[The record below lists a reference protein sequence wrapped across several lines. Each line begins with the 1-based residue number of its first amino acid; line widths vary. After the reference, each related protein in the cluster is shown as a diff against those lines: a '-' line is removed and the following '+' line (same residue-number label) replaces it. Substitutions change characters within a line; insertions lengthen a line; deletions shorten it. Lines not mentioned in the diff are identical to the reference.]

1 MYGVLRLI
9 RVYPANFLQQS
20 QESMASD
27 TPAQIISIP
36 DTPNGAANS
45 SAQPDSHVNMQLVH
59 AKPFPDISKIEVFS
73 GVNFK
78 RWQERLFS
86 TLDMHGVADAL
97 THAMPDDKSPEG
109 IKLLQQWTYSNKVC
123 RHTILSTLSNEL
135 FDVYCTK
142 KVAKEIWDSMIAK
155 YTAEDTV
162 KQKFVIGN
170 YYKWEMKDDKDIK
183 AQIHEYQTLL
193 EDLKGVQIE
202 LPEPFVAGILIE
214 KLPES
219 WKDYK
224 RDLKHKFGPMS
235 LNEVITH
242 IIIED
247 TNRREGSKAQIMQYT
262 SNANLVETQNKR
274 RYDNNNEDNNKP
286 NYNKPKSNTS
296 FKKEKHCYVC
306 GKPGHFAAQC
316 RKRATMRNNK
326 PPRPSA
332 NLSLNDVLHVPEIRT
347 NLVSV
352 SLLGKAGVKVSFES
366 DKIVMTKNNVF
377 VEKGYCN
384 HGLFVLNVSEIMN

>member
-1 MYGVLRLI
+1 MYGLSDHFI
-9 RVYPANFLQQS
+9 QQS

-45 SAQPDSHVNMQLVH
+45 SAQPDSLVNMQPVH

-73 GVNFK
+73 GANFK

-97 THAMPDDKSPEG
+97 THAMPDDKSPEA

-274 RYDNNNEDNNKP
+274 RYNNNNEDNNKP

-332 NLSLNDVLHVPEIRT
+332 NLVQDDDVIAAVVSQT
-347 NLVSV
+347 CLVSDV
-352 SLLGKAGVKVSFES
+352 NEWVVDSGA
-366 DKIVMTKNNVF
+366 
-377 VEKGYCN
+377 
-384 HGLFVLNVSEIMN
+384 